1 MIARSIGTAYKKK
14 MLKNIGEIE
23 DDDLEFDGEAS
34 RPSSKYLVLGSDN
47 SVPFDKN
54 LLTESSVPSPAS
66 HIIE

>member
-1 MIARSIGTAYKKK
+1 

-23 DDDLEFDGEAS
+23 DDDLEFEGEAS
-34 RPSSKYLVLGSDN
+34 RPSSKQLVLGSDN